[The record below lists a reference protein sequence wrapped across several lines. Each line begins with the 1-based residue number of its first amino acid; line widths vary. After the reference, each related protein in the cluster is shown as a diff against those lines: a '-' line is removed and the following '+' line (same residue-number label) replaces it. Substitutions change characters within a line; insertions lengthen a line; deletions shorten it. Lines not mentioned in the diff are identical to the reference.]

1 MEQHSAP
8 TVAPQYRAFISY
20 SHTDTRFAQS
30 LHRRIERYRLP
41 AGVDGQRERLAPVFL
56 DRAELAAAPDLSDQ
70 VREAL
75 ARSAALIVVA
85 SPRAKASRW
94 VDQEIALFR
103 AIHPDRPVLAAL
115 IDGEPEEAF
124 PPTLVAYQGRAVE
137 PLAADFRKGADG
149 QRLGLLKIIAGLSG
163 QPLDRLVQR
172 DNQARQRRVMAVT
185 ATALLLSL
193 VLATLLV
200 LAIRARAEAER
211 QRASAEGMVEFM
223 LTDLRSDLKGAAGL
237 KVMDAVNARAMAH
250 YSKQD
255 LSALPADSLTR
266 RARLL
271 QAMGED
277 EAQRGR
283 FAEAE
288 RKFEEAARTTAAVL
302 AQRPDDP
309 DAIFADAQSEFWT
322 GYAAWQQGNLET
334 TGRHWRAY
342 LDRAKALAAREPG
355 KLRSLMELGYAHG
368 NICEWSM
375 RQSKDPSQALP
386 WCQKATGFMR
396 QAVGMPGATR
406 QNRLDLA
413 NRLGWEADV
422 LSKAGKFG
430 QIIALRREEAALLD
444 TMLQREPDNFELR
457 QRRLW
462 PEIGMAKAELDANR
476 LDDGLARARRTLDAY
491 AALAAQRPD
500 DRSLTIQQL
509 RMAAIAADA
518 ARRAKRPDAPAF
530 LGAARLHYDL
540 LRRSY
545 PPKELERFTRM
556 MTRLEQGDRL

>member
-1 MEQHSAP
+1 MEQQSAP
-8 TVAPQYRAFISY
+8 AEAPQYRAFISY
-20 SHTDTRFAQS
+20 SHADTPFAQS

-41 AGVDGQRERLAPVFL
+41 AGADGQRERLAPVFL

-85 SPRAKASRW
+85 SPRARASRW

-115 IDGEPEEAF
+115 IDGEPQEAF
-124 PPTLVAYQGRAVE
+124 PPALVAYQGRAVE

-163 QPLDRLVQR
+163 QRLDRLVQR

-185 ATALLLSL
+185 AAALLLSII
-193 VLATLLV
+193 LAALLV
-200 LAIRARAEAER
+200 LAVRARAEAER

-250 YSKQD
+250 YSQQD

-309 DAIFADAQSEFWT
+309 EAIFADAQSEFWT
-322 GYAAWQQGNLET
+322 GFAAWQQGNLET
-334 TGRHWRAY
+334 TSRHWRAY

-368 NICEWSM
+368 NICELTS
-375 RQSKDPSQALP
+375 RQVSDARESLP
-386 WCQKATGFMR
+386 WCEKATAFMR
-396 QAVGMPGATR
+396 QAASRPDATR

-413 NRLGWEADV
+413 NRLGWQADV
-422 LSKAGKFG
+422 VSKTGNFDAA
-430 QIIALRREEAALLD
+430 IALRREEAALLD
-444 TMLQREPDNFELR
+444 TMLQREPDNFQLR

-462 PEIGMAKAELDANR
+462 PEIGLVREEFAKDR
-476 LDDGLARARRTLDAY
+476 LEEGFARASRTLAAY
-491 AALAAQRPD
+491 TKLAAERPD
-500 DRSLTIQQL
+500 DRSLTGEQMRI
-509 RMAAIAADA
+509 AAIAVLAA
-518 ARRAKRPDAPAF
+518 KAHGRPESIVFLREARR
-530 LGAARLHYDL
+530 HYEL

-545 PPKELERFTRM
+545 PPKELERFTRL
-556 MTRLEQGDRL
+556 MTRLEQGDRP